1 MQPIP
6 NRPARH
12 QEYNGSHGG
21 TPRVVNGRLTQD
33 RPRPLRMTIMRILRD
48 GTYVSELNPPGES
61 DRDAVTVRVIEYEP
75 VR

>member
-1 MQPIP
+1 
-6 NRPARH
+6 
-12 QEYNGSHGG
+12 
-21 TPRVVNGRLTQD
+21 
-33 RPRPLRMTIMRILRD
+33 MRILRD